1 MDNQQLSPKR
11 ESSTTISQESTDN
24 NIIGKRS
31 VYLKKKNVIY
41 KITNII
47 NNKIYIGS
55 AAYYDKRIGD
65 HVSNLRKNKHHNKYL
80 QSA

>member
-11 ESSTTISQESTDN
+11 ESSTTISQGSTDN

-47 NNKIYIGS
+47 NNKI
-55 AAYYDKRIGD
+55 DK
-65 HVSNLRKNKHHNKYL
+65 
-80 QSA
+80 